1 MALFARLLA
10 SLRARWHR
18 GLGRVARRLG
28 RPAAARAHFE
38 RALAL
43 GDDPFAAR
51 VELAALAF
59 AAGDYARWRRL
70 LDEARASAPE
80 RFARLADPS
89 LGVGPRLAGTAVALA
104 DTDAGPVAERPVAA
118 RAEPEVAEFAFDDC
132 ASDRERARLRRLGP
146 IGREE
151 LARCDLDDL
160 LKRLSG

>member
-1 MALFARLLA
+1 MVWFARLLS

-18 GLGRVARRLG
+18 ALGRLARRLG
-28 RPAAARAHFE
+28 RPAAARAHLE

-80 RFARLADPS
+80 RFARLDDPS
-89 LGVGPRLAGTAVALA
+89 LGAAPRLAGTAVAHGGA
-104 DTDAGPVAERPVAA
+104 DALPPERPTAA
-118 RAEPEVAEFAFDDC
+118 RAEPEVAAFTFDDC

-146 IGREE
+146 IQRDEI
-151 LARCDLDDL
+151 ARCDLDDL
-160 LKRLSG
+160 LQRLTD